1 MRVKR
6 LLSLTV
12 VLALLLCVVPS
23 LVLAAE
29 EDGPITLY
37 FAAPGWNEAYA
48 VLSFG
53 EGSESRT
60 VPMSKVDD
68 RFLCSVPADAISL
81 YFNNG
86 SDDTRTEVIKPIED
100 GAIWELTGDYTDSFD
115 GIIYGLRLAQVQIT
129 FLVDGEEIWIV
140 SINKGS
146 ILPEEELPPAPT
158 KEGYVFAG
166 WTLNGEDPL
175 ELEKARVASFRAGFG
190 LMARSLAAIQN
201 LDYELITTASMV
213 NLFTAGAVDAT
224 LAMSFDEYYKLLQT
238 GLISPDRGIYRFEEG
253 EYNIQEDG
261 VYVTRAFYEAHREAC
276 EGFARASRRG
286 WEWVSEHREEAL
298 DLVMRYVKE
307 HRIATNRTL
316 QQLML
321 DEVLRLQQ
329 DRDSGAREFRLRR
342 DMVEKANDT
351 MLRAGVLIG
360 PVTYEELMP

>member
-1 MRVKR
+1 MNRMAIR
-6 LLSLTV
+6 WLMLTIAFITNCN
-12 VLALLLCVVPS
+12 LAGAQDET
-23 LVLAAE
+23 LVFT
-29 EDGPITLY
+29 PQWT
-37 FAAPGWNEAYA
+37 
-48 VLSFG
+48 
-53 EGSESRT
+53 
-60 VPMSKVDD
+60 
-68 RFLCSVPADAISL
+68 
-81 YFNNG
+81 
-86 SDDTRTEVIKPIED
+86 
-100 GAIWELTGDYTDSFD
+100 
-115 GIIYGLRLAQVQIT
+115 AQAQ
-129 FLVDGEEIWIV
+129 
-140 SINKGS
+140 
-146 ILPEEELPPAPT
+146 
-158 KEGYVFAG
+158 FAG
-166 WTLNGEDPL
+166 YYVAEAKGFYREAGVKVRIEHPSATQPAMSRLRKNECQATTLQVCQAMEIIDGGIPLVNILQTSMNSGLTIISRNGEDPL
-175 ELEKARVASFRAGFG
+175 KLEKARVASFRAGFG

-201 LDYELITTASMV
+201 LDYELVTTASMV

-238 GLISPDRGIYRFEEG
+238 GLVSPGRGIYRFEEG

-329 DRDSGAREFRLRR
+329 DRDSGVREFRLRR

-351 MLRAGVLIG
+351 MLRAGILIG

>member
-1 MRVKR
+1 MF
-6 LLSLTV
+6 TPQ
-12 VLALLLCVVPS
+12 A
-23 LVLAAE
+23 
-29 EDGPITLY
+29 T
-37 FAAPGWNEAYA
+37 
-48 VLSFG
+48 
-53 EGSESRT
+53 
-60 VPMSKVDD
+60 
-68 RFLCSVPADAISL
+68 
-81 YFNNG
+81 
-86 SDDTRTEVIKPIED
+86 
-100 GAIWELTGDYTDSFD
+100 
-115 GIIYGLRLAQVQIT
+115 AQAQ
-129 FLVDGEEIWIV
+129 
-140 SINKGS
+140 
-146 ILPEEELPPAPT
+146 
-158 KEGYVFAG
+158 FAG
-166 WTLNGEDPL
+166 YYVALEQGFYADEGLDVVIVHPYATQSCVESIWGGFCIATTLPLPMAMKTVDNGLPLVNILQTSMNSGLTIISRNGEDPL
-175 ELEKARVASFRAGFG
+175 TLGKARVASFRAGFG
-190 LMARSLAAIQN
+190 LMARCLAT
-201 LDYELITTASMV
+201 DYEWITTASMV

-238 GLISPDRGIYRFEEG
+238 GLVSPGRGIYRFEEG

-329 DRDSGAREFRLRR
+329 DRDSGVREFRLRR

-351 MLRAGVLIG
+351 MLRAGILIG

>member
-1 MRVKR
+1 MFTPQATAQAQFAGYYVALEQGFYADEGLDVVIVHPYATQSCVESIWGGFCIATTLPLPMAMKTVDNG
-6 LLSLTV
+6 LPLVNILQTSMNSGLT
-12 VLALLLCVVPS
+12 
-23 LVLAAE
+23 
-29 EDGPITLY
+29 
-37 FAAPGWNEAYA
+37 
-48 VLSFG
+48 
-53 EGSESRT
+53 
-60 VPMSKVDD
+60 
-68 RFLCSVPADAISL
+68 
-81 YFNNG
+81 
-86 SDDTRTEVIKPIED
+86 
-100 GAIWELTGDYTDSFD
+100 
-115 GIIYGLRLAQVQIT
+115 
-129 FLVDGEEIWIV
+129 IV
-140 SINKGS
+140 SR
-146 ILPEEELPPAPT
+146 
-158 KEGYVFAG
+158 
-166 WTLNGEDPL
+166 NGEDPL
-175 ELEKARVASFRAGFG
+175 TLGKARVASFRAGFG
-190 LMARSLAAIQN
+190 LMARCLAT
-201 LDYELITTASMV
+201 DYEWITTASMV

-238 GLISPDRGIYRFEEG
+238 GLVSPDRGIYRFEEG

-316 QQLML
+316 QGLML

-329 DRDSGAREFRLRR
+329 DRDSGVREFRLRR

>member
-1 MRVKR
+1 MFPRR
-6 LLSLTV
+6 LI
-12 VLALLLCVVPS
+12 LLLTLFCS
-23 LVLAAE
+23 LLAGAQ
-29 EDGPITLY
+29 PI
-37 FAAPGWNEAYA
+37 
-48 VLSFG
+48 
-53 EGSESRT
+53 GSKIVFT
-60 VPMSKVDD
+60 PQ
-68 RFLCSVPADAISL
+68 A
-81 YFNNG
+81 
-86 SDDTRTEVIKPIED
+86 T
-100 GAIWELTGDYTDSFD
+100 
-115 GIIYGLRLAQVQIT
+115 AQAQ
-129 FLVDGEEIWIV
+129 
-140 SINKGS
+140 
-146 ILPEEELPPAPT
+146 
-158 KEGYVFAG
+158 FAG
-166 WTLNGEDPL
+166 YYVALEQGFYADEGLEVVIVHPYLTQSCVESIWGGFCIATTLPLPMAMKTIDNGLPLVNILQTSMNSGLTIISRNGEDPL
-175 ELEKARVASFRAGFG
+175 KLEKARVASFRAGFG

-201 LDYELITTASMV
+201 LDYELVTTASMV

-238 GLISPDRGIYRFEEG
+238 GLVSPGRGIYRFEEG

-316 QQLML
+316 QGLML

-329 DRDSGAREFRLRR
+329 DRESGVREFRLRR

-351 MLRAGVLIG
+351 MLRAGILIG

>member
-1 MRVKR
+1 MFTPQATAQAQFAGYYVALEQGFYADEGLDVVIVHPYATQSCVESIWGGFCIATTLPLPMAMKTVDNG
-6 LLSLTV
+6 LPLVNILQTSMNSGLT
-12 VLALLLCVVPS
+12 
-23 LVLAAE
+23 
-29 EDGPITLY
+29 
-37 FAAPGWNEAYA
+37 
-48 VLSFG
+48 
-53 EGSESRT
+53 
-60 VPMSKVDD
+60 
-68 RFLCSVPADAISL
+68 
-81 YFNNG
+81 
-86 SDDTRTEVIKPIED
+86 
-100 GAIWELTGDYTDSFD
+100 
-115 GIIYGLRLAQVQIT
+115 
-129 FLVDGEEIWIV
+129 IV
-140 SINKGS
+140 SR
-146 ILPEEELPPAPT
+146 
-158 KEGYVFAG
+158 
-166 WTLNGEDPL
+166 NGEDPL
-175 ELEKARVASFRAGFG
+175 TLGKARVASFRAGFG
-190 LMARSLAAIQN
+190 LMARCLAT
-201 LDYELITTASMV
+201 DYEWITTASMV

-316 QQLML
+316 QGLML

-329 DRDSGAREFRLRR
+329 DRDSGVREFRLRR

>member
-1 MRVKR
+1 MFPRR
-6 LLSLTV
+6 LI
-12 VLALLLCVVPS
+12 LLLTLFCS
-23 LVLAAE
+23 LLVGAQPIGSKIVFTPQATAQAQFAGYYVALEQGFYAE
-29 EDGPITLY
+29 EGLEVVIVHPYTTQSAVESIWEGVCLATTL
-37 FAAPGWNEAYA
+37 P
-48 VLSFG
+48 L
-53 EGSESRT
+53 
-60 VPMSKVDD
+60 PMAMKTVDD
-68 RFLCSVPADAISL
+68 
-81 YFNNG
+81 
-86 SDDTRTEVIKPIED
+86 
-100 GAIWELTGDYTDSFD
+100 
-115 GIIYGLRLAQVQIT
+115 GLP
-129 FLVDGEEIWIV
+129 LVNILQTSMNSGLMVV
-140 SINKGS
+140 SRS
-146 ILPEEELPPAPT
+146 
-158 KEGYVFAG
+158 
-166 WTLNGEDPL
+166 GEDPWAL
-175 ELEKARVASFRAGFG
+175 KKARVAAFRAGFG
-190 LMARSLAAIQN
+190 LMAQAYAALHQI
-201 LDYELITTASMV
+201 DFEPVMTASMV

-238 GLISPDRGIYRFEEG
+238 GLVSPDRGIYRFEEG

-316 QQLML
+316 QGLML

-329 DRDSGAREFRLRR
+329 DRDSGVREFRLRR

>member
-1 MRVKR
+1 MFPRR
-6 LLSLTV
+6 LILLLSLSCSLLAGAQPIGSKIVFTPQATAQAQFAGYYVALEQGFYADEGLDVVIVHPYATQSCVESIWGGFCIATTLPLPMAMKTV
-12 VLALLLCVVPS
+12 DNGLP
-23 LVLAAE
+23 LVNILQTSMNS
-29 EDGPITLY
+29 G
-37 FAAPGWNEAYA
+37 
-48 VLSFG
+48 
-53 EGSESRT
+53 
-60 VPMSKVDD
+60 
-68 RFLCSVPADAISL
+68 
-81 YFNNG
+81 
-86 SDDTRTEVIKPIED
+86 
-100 GAIWELTGDYTDSFD
+100 LT
-115 GIIYGLRLAQVQIT
+115 
-129 FLVDGEEIWIV
+129 IV
-140 SINKGS
+140 SR
-146 ILPEEELPPAPT
+146 
-158 KEGYVFAG
+158 
-166 WTLNGEDPL
+166 NGEDPL
-175 ELEKARVASFRAGFG
+175 TLGKARVASFRAGFG
-190 LMARSLAAIQN
+190 LMARCLAT
-201 LDYELITTASMV
+201 DYEWITTASMV

-238 GLISPDRGIYRFEEG
+238 GLVSPGRGIYRFEEG

-316 QQLML
+316 QGLML

-329 DRDSGAREFRLRR
+329 DRDSGVREFRLRR

>member
-1 MRVKR
+1 MFPRR
-6 LLSLTV
+6 LILLLSLSCSLLAGAQPIGSKIVFTPQATAQAQFAGYYVALEQGFYADEGLEV
-12 VLALLLCVVPS
+12 VIVHPYLTQSCV
-23 LVLAAE
+23 
-29 EDGPITLY
+29 
-37 FAAPGWNEAYA
+37 
-48 VLSFG
+48 
-53 EGSESRT
+53 ES
-60 VPMSKVDD
+60 
-68 RFLCSVPADAISL
+68 
-81 YFNNG
+81 
-86 SDDTRTEVIKPIED
+86 
-100 GAIWELTGDYTDSFD
+100 IWEGVCIATTLPLPMAMKTVDNGLPLVNILQTSMNSGLT
-115 GIIYGLRLAQVQIT
+115 IISR
-129 FLVDGEEIWIV
+129 
-140 SINKGS
+140 
-146 ILPEEELPPAPT
+146 
-158 KEGYVFAG
+158 
-166 WTLNGEDPL
+166 NGEDPL
-175 ELEKARVASFRAGFG
+175 KLEKARVASFRAGFG

-316 QQLML
+316 QGLML

-329 DRDSGAREFRLRR
+329 DRDSGVREFRLRR

-351 MLRAGVLIG
+351 MLRAGILIG